1 MKHPYRPASALGLLL
16 ASLVLVGCAT
26 QTPVAAPDARNKAS
40 SAPASTASSATT
52 PKARADFPG
61 YVRTQRLNE
70 TVYCQK
76 RNPTGSR
83 ARVAELCYTAE
94 QMRLM
99 EENNREYWKQAGVTS
114 SHDTFKMSPP
124 R

>member
-1 MKHPYRPASALGLLL
+1 MKHPYRPASALGWLL
-16 ASLVLVGCAT
+16 ASLVMGGCASPGPAT
-26 QTPVAAPDARNKAS
+26 
-40 SAPASTASSATT
+40 APAARSSTVAPPATT

-61 YVRTQRLNE
+61 YVRTQRQGE

-99 EENNREYWKQAGVTS
+99 EENNKEYWKQAGTSS
-114 SHDTFKMSPP
+114 SHDTFKMAPP

>member
-16 ASLVLVGCAT
+16 GSLVLVGCAT
-26 QTPVAAPDARNKAS
+26 QTPVAAP
-40 SAPASTASSATT
+40 ATT

-61 YVRTQRLNE
+61 YVRTQRLSE

-99 EENNREYWKQAGVTS
+99 EENNKEYWKQAGTSS
-114 SHDTFKMSPP
+114 SHDTFKMAPP